1 MELTIDIIIA
11 VATAI
16 VTAIFGTCA
25 KKFNWATQDYIP
37 YQNIAIGFIAGIL
50 VFATGLNTNFLMAI
64 ILCLFSSGAAGGF
77 YDVAKNK
84 IKKEDK

>member
-1 MELTIDIIIA
+1 MELTVDIIIA

-37 YQNIAIGFIAGIL
+37 YQNIVIGIIAGIL
-50 VFATGLNTNFLMAI
+50 VFATGLNTNILYSL
-64 ILCLFSSGAAGGF
+64 ILCIFSATAAGGI
-77 YDVAKNK
+77 YDATKTK
-84 IKKEDK
+84 

>member
-1 MELTIDIIIA
+1 MELTVDIIIA

-37 YQNIAIGFIAGIL
+37 YQNIVIGIIAGVL
-50 VFATGLNTNFLMAI
+50 VFATGLNTN
-64 ILCLFSSGAAGGF
+64 ILYSLILRIFSATAAGGI
-77 YDVAKNK
+77 YDATKTK
-84 IKKEDK
+84 

>member
-1 MELTIDIIIA
+1 MELTVDVIIA

-37 YQNIAIGFIAGIL
+37 KYSNWCYCRYISICNRFK
-50 VFATGLNTNFLMAI
+50 
-64 ILCLFSSGAAGGF
+64 
-77 YDVAKNK
+77 Y
-84 IKKEDK
+84 